1 VPPCFSKVVLIC
13 LILCWNAVFSLM
25 SGIFSVSSVV
35 RVTKWLIRCFD
46 IFSPL
51 KIAHRQSLN
60 PVSFMV
66 NSRSCGSISLAC
78 DLPVKWEMDFA
89 SCHLDTATSSCLVEA
104 V

>member
-1 VPPCFSKVVLIC
+1 L
-13 LILCWNAVFSLM
+13 L

-51 KIAHRQSLN
+51 KTAYRQSLN
-60 PVSFMV
+60 PMSFMV
-66 NSRSCGSISLAC
+66 NSRSCGWISLAC
-78 DLPVKWEMDFA
+78 GLPVRCEMDFT
-89 SCHLDTATSSCLVEA
+89 SCHLDTATSSSLVEA